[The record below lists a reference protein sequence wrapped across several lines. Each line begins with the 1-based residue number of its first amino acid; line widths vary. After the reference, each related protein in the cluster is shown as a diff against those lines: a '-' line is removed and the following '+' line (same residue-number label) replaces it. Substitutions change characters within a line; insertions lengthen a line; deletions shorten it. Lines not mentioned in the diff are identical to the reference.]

1 MYVIMKNA
9 GLSSKD
15 LTLKSQVE
23 KDIENVKSKL
33 NKTETEFINEKNRL
47 QSEILK
53 LKELNTKLESENKSF
68 INKLRGLETDS
79 NIAVTECKTLK
90 EEKKNLEA
98 QIVKLNSDISKFIK
112 INKVLRRRKFLVIKL
127 IK

>member
-1 MYVIMKNA
+1 MKNA

-112 INKVLRRRKFLVIKL
+112 SNKVLRRRKILVIK
-127 IK
+127 